1 MSEIFVDSSQAN
13 MLLDLLRANEA
24 SPVEQE
30 DPLGVNEAVEKVS
43 AHFKEMITAML
54 GQRLSAKVRSVQL
67 LDGPWL
73 EPATDDQGC
82 VTISAK
88 GGKPFLYLGM
98 RNEQLRVL
106 SGLLLGGVPTGAS
119 KNETPL
125 TKSEKKILCIVAD
138 RLAQKLYT
146 SRDSLEAMPLP
157 GSARACEPVQA
168 LDQLETGQ
176 ELVQLVVDTSCGGA
190 NFRLTLL
197 FAMEV
202 LQPAVEPVARDTQS
216 ADDETP
222 VHRHVVRG
230 GVDLGLVPSSSTCEL
245 VSVELSLSQLRRLK
259 AGELLPVETPIRNV
273 RLLDADGSPFLAGR
287 LVPARNNKLQIIA
300 ARDRDRAH
308 GEVVR

>member
-1 MSEIFVDSSQAN
+1 MVVVQTSDFPLRTQPLHAKRAGSQLHPEANRLMKSS
-13 MLLDLLRANEA
+13 
-24 SPVEQE
+24 
-30 DPLGVNEAVEKVS
+30 
-43 AHFKEMITAML
+43 
-54 GQRLSAKVRSVQL
+54 
-67 LDGPWL
+67 
-73 EPATDDQGC
+73 
-82 VTISAK
+82 
-88 GGKPFLYLGM
+88 
-98 RNEQLRVL
+98 
-106 SGLLLGGVPTGAS
+106 
-119 KNETPL
+119 
-125 TKSEKKILCIVAD
+125 AD
-138 RLAQKLYT
+138 
-146 SRDSLEAMPLP
+146 EH
-157 GSARACEPVQA
+157 E
-168 LDQLETGQ
+168 

-190 NFRLTLL
+190 SFRLTLL